1 MTLKNLLTIILF
13 FLFSQLTASAV
24 AQSGDDE
31 YKTAITQGD
40 NYFKSGDY
48 INAKVSYQYA
58 SKLKPDEKY
67 PKDRLQESINK
78 IRDKMVVVEQFT
90 AVVAVADKHF
100 RAEEWEQAKL
110 KYAEAKK
117 ILPDDPYPDQQL
129 NEIKRIAD
137 EAAAKETEYATAIA
151 NGEKFIKYRKYG
163 PAKNEFEKALQV
175 KPNEQYPKDK
185 IAELTIL
192 IDETEKVKAE
202 YDATIA
208 GADRLYNLKYYENA
222 RKEYEKALN
231 AKPDEPYPASQIS
244 EIDKILVK
252 KNEYDKLVQA
262 GDESYMNKNLDA
274 AKASYQAALK
284 IYPDENYPK
293 TMIDKVNS
301 GLVTSASNKD
311 ALYQKAIEDADKF
324 LLAKDYTNALKEYQ
338 NASGLK
344 PSEEYPVKKIAE
356 VKGLLD
362 DISNSELDYNRA
374 VQRGEQFIAQ
384 KDYPSARTEF
394 TKASQLKP
402 NEAYP
407 KEKLE
412 EINLLQKEQDKNQA
426 SFNQSVAKA
435 EEYFKNKNYD
445 QALGEYQKALV
456 IIPGQKMVLDRIE
469 EINAIKSNQADKDQK
484 ISLLLTEADNLFNKA
499 SYSAAKAKY
508 NEVLVVDPQQETA
521 KTRLAEIDVIQK
533 AQQEKENDYNRAIAS
548 ADMYFKNQEYKSA
561 RNEYQKASDLKPSEQ
576 YPAAK
581 LIELNK
587 IIGDQEL
594 QQSSYDQLI
603 ASADKLFEEGKY
615 EQAKIEYQ
623 KALDLKPGE
632 KHPADRVTEIDAI
645 LASREMAMNL
655 YNQTIASADNLMAAG
670 DFNKAIAEYQSA
682 IAMRPTEQYP
692 KDKIAE
698 IDRIKKEKQS
708 IDEQYNKAMADGN
721 LNYQQ
726 KDYDQALI
734 RYKDAAKLKP
744 QEQAPAEKIAEITS
758 FLSAAAESDK
768 NYNEAIQQADDL
780 FKLKQYEEAN
790 LLYMKA
796 SNIKTKEQYP
806 RDKMVEI
813 DQLILQ
819 QKSAMAEYN
828 QYISAG
834 DRMIEAKEYIKAK
847 EKFNL
852 ALTIKPDEQYP
863 QDKLREIESIL
874 VSQEL
879 ALQES
884 YNDLITEGDNLFTAK
899 EYGQAKMKYQ
909 EALKFKPEEPYPVQ
923 KLGEIERLVSDLK
936 TLELNYQKMIADAD
950 VKFKAKEYQEAKTK
964 YIEASALFPSEM
976 YPKTKIEEINLVFKT
991 EQMNRQQNYDKAIA
1005 DADKFFASGIF
1016 DQALEGYRAARGIMP
1031 EESYPD
1037 EMINRILGILDANA
1051 VRDLIGSPVNVGNN
1065 EEKRLTFD
1073 PVLITDRKS
1082 NLIFI
1087 KARSTAEGEFK
1098 VVLSYG
1104 KGNSKNGGYII
1115 PISSNQQNKEYIIPI
1130 GKQYT
1135 WFSQD
1140 NDWISLVPQGGSVEV
1155 SLVKISKGN

>member
-13 FLFSQLTASAV
+13 FLFAQLTASAV

-31 YKTAITQGD
+31 YKSAITQGD
-40 NYFKSGDY
+40 NYFISGDY

-78 IRDKMVVVEQFT
+78 IRDKMVVVEQFS
-90 AVVAVADKHF
+90 AVVTVADKHF
-100 RAEEWEQAKL
+100 RAQEWELAKL

-117 ILPDDPYPDQQL
+117 IMPEDPYPDQQL

-137 EAAAKETEYATAIA
+137 ETAAKETEYTAAIA
-151 NGEKFIKYRKYG
+151 NGDKFVKYRKYG
-163 PAKNEFEKALQV
+163 PAKNEFEKALLV

-185 IAELTIL
+185 IAELVIL
-192 IDETEKVKAE
+192 IEETEKVKAE
-202 YDATIA
+202 YDKTIA

-231 AKPDEPYPASQIS
+231 AKPDEAYPAAQIS

-252 KNEYDKLVQA
+252 KNEFDRLVQA
-262 GDESYMNKNLDA
+262 GDESYMNKDLEA

-293 TMIDKVNS
+293 TMIDKVNN
-301 GLVTSASNKD
+301 GLVTSSENKD
-311 ALYQKAIEDADKF
+311 GLYQKAIEEADKF
-324 LLAKDYTNALKEYQ
+324 LVTKDYTNALKEYE
-338 NASGLK
+338 NASALK
-344 PSEEYPVKKIAE
+344 PAEQYPVQKIAE
-356 VKGLLD
+356 VKSLMDKISGIGLD
-362 DISNSELDYNRA
+362 FNKA

-384 KDYPSARTEF
+384 KDYTSARTEF

-412 EINLLQKEQDKNQA
+412 EINILLKEQDKNQA
-426 SFNQSVAKA
+426 SFDQSVAKA
-435 EEYFKNKNYD
+435 EEYFNNKDYD
-445 QALGEYQKALV
+445 QALSEYQKALV
-456 IIPGQKMVLDRIE
+456 IIPGQKMVAERVD
-469 EINAIKSNQADKDQK
+469 EINRIKSNQADKYQK
-484 ISLLLTEADNLFNKA
+484 INLLLSEADNLFNKA
-499 SYSAAKAKY
+499 SYSASKGKY
-508 NEVLVVDPQQETA
+508 NEVLVIDPQHETA
-521 KTRLAEIDVIQK
+521 KNRVGEIEIIQK
-533 AQQEKENDYNRAIAS
+533 TQQEKADAYNRAIAS
-548 ADMYFKNQEYKSA
+548 ADMYYKNQEYTNA
-561 RNEYQKASDLKPSEQ
+561 RIEYQKAADLKPSEQ
-576 YPAAK
+576 YPDTK
-581 LIELNK
+581 LVELNK
-587 IIGDQEL
+587 IIGDKEL

-603 ASADKLFEEGKY
+603 AAADKLFEEGKY

-632 KHPADRVTEIDAI
+632 KHPSDRIKEIESI
-645 LASREMAMNL
+645 LASRAMAMNL
-655 YNQTIASADNLMAAG
+655 YNQTIASADKLMAAG
-670 DFNKAIAEYQSA
+670 DYNKAISEYQSA

-698 IDRIKKEKQS
+698 IDRIKKEKQA
-708 IDEQYNKAMADGN
+708 IDDQYNKAMADGS

-734 RYKDAAKLKP
+734 RYQDAAKLKP
-744 QEQAPAEKIAEITS
+744 QEQAPADKIAEITAY
-758 FLSAAAESDK
+758 LNTVADDNK
-768 NYNEAIQQADDL
+768 NYSDAIQQADDL

-796 SNIKTKEQYP
+796 SYIKTKEQYP
-806 RDKMVEI
+806 KDKMLEI

-819 QKSAMAEYN
+819 QNAAMAEYN
-828 QYISAG
+828 QYVSAG

-852 ALTIKPDEQYP
+852 ALTIRPDEQYP

-879 ALQES
+879 AIQEM
-884 YNDLITEGDNLFTAK
+884 YNDLITEGDNLFAAK
-899 EYGQAKMKYQ
+899 AYDQAKIKYQ
-909 EALKFKPEEPYPVQ
+909 DALKYKSEEAYPIQ
-923 KLGEIERLVSDLK
+923 KLGEIERLVSDQK
-936 TLELNYQKMIADAD
+936 TLELNYQKLIADAD

-964 YIEASALFPSEM
+964 YIAASALFPSEA

-991 EQMNRQQNYDKAIA
+991 EQLNRQQNYDKAIA
-1005 DADKFFASGIF
+1005 DADKFFASSIF
-1016 DQALEGYRAARGIMP
+1016 DQALEGYRTARGIMP
-1031 EESYPD
+1031 EETYPD
-1037 EMINRILGILDANA
+1037 EMINRILGIMDANA
-1051 VRDLIGSPVNVGNN
+1051 VRDLVGSPVNVGNN

-1087 KARSTAEGEFK
+1087 KARSTSEGEFK

-1104 KGNSKNGGYII
+1104 KGSSKNGGFII
-1115 PISSNQQNKEYIIPI
+1115 PIPANQQNKEYIIPI

-1155 SLVKISKGN
+1155 SLLKISKGN